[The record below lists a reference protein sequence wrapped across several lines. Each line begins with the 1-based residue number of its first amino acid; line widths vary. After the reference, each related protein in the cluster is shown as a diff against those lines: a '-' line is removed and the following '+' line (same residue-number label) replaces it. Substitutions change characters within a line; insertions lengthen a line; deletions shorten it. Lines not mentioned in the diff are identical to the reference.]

1 MLTVMIH
8 AKVKQE
14 MLDEYLDLI
23 KMLARETTKKGCIT
37 YCFNQN
43 KDEPTE
49 FVLFEQWETQ
59 LDLDNHIK
67 ELFKILG
74 PARPNDPIPEKLMSM
89 YEKVTPIFY
98 DVIA

>member
-1 MLTVMIH
+1 MIH

-23 KMLARETTKKGCIT
+23 KVLVKETTKKGCLT
-37 YCFNQN
+37 YAFNQN

-49 FVLFEQWETQ
+49 FVLYEQWKTQ
-59 LDLDNHIK
+59 ADLDNHIK

-74 PARPNDPIPEKLMSM
+74 PAKPGDPIPEKLMTM
-89 YEKVTPIFY
+89 YEKVTPVFY
-98 DVIA
+98 DVVS